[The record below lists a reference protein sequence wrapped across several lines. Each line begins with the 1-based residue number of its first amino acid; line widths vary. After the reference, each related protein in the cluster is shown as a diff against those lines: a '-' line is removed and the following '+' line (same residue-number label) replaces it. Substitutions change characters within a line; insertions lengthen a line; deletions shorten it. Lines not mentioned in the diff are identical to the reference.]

1 MGYPGQPP
9 MDEVDR
15 AQYIEEARARAL
27 AAAGPGA
34 RILTPAEAAVTAA
47 ATPAAED
54 PGLGPGVDA
63 IRAQQAAQAATGTVT
78 GAPLPA
84 EELQNQAMDAMR
96 QQFDAMLAQMQA
108 QGATIEGLRRQLQSL
123 QAGAAAGQGE
133 PVLVRYADAVR
144 DKLLTHAITNPD
156 LGGVHLAPVYDQ
168 ATSETVLRHRA
179 TGHFENVVADAEQ
192 LAGEARQVIAG
203 GLTPDTVMA
212 TAGRVLTFIERIHPR
227 RTNKALDYSAVAD
240 DLTAVLEEAGKL
252 LRAA

>member
-1 MGYPGQPP
+1 MTYPGQPP
-9 MDEVDR
+9 MDEVER
-15 AQYIEEARARAL
+15 QQYIDQARERAL

-34 RILTPAEAAVTAA
+34 RILTPSEAAQQAA
-47 ATPAAED
+47 AAPAAED
-54 PGLGPGVDA
+54 PQLGPGVEA
-63 IRAQQAAQAATGTVT
+63 IRAQQAAQAATGPVT

-84 EELQNQAMDAMR
+84 EEAQNQAMDQMR
-96 QQFDAMLAQMQA
+96 AQFDAMLAQMQA
-108 QGATIEGLRRQLQSL
+108 QGATIEGLRRQLQTM

-133 PVLVRYADAVR
+133 PILVRYADAVR

-156 LGGVHLAPVYDQ
+156 LGGVHLAPVYEQ
-168 ATSETVLRHRA
+168 ATGETVLKHRA
-179 TGHFENVVADAEQ
+179 TGHFETALADAEQ
-192 LAGEARQVIAG
+192 LAGEARQVVAG
-203 GLTPDTVMA
+203 TATPQGVLD